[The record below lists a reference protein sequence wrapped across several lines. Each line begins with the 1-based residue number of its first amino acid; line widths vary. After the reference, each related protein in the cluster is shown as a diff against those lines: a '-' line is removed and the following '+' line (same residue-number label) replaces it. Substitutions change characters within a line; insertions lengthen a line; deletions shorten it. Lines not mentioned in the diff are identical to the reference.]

1 MNKKEKAGLLLA
13 TMLAMTG
20 QTMDEFIDQAMADP
34 DLKIELKKMKR
45 KEKDD
50 DV

>member
-1 MNKKEKAGLLLA
+1 MNKKEKAGMLLA

-20 QTMDEFIDQAMADP
+20 QTLDEFIDQAMNDP
-34 DLKIELKKMKR
+34 ELKIELKKMKI
-45 KEKDD
+45 KETE